1 MNVLLNVDE
10 AHAVI
15 TRVTSNALD
24 DITLSD
30 AARDAI
36 REWRKN
42 RTIGTREL
50 DEFTVTLNEAVGN
63 YIDERTT
70 RRLRLRGGLFV
81 AETEVRG

>member
-10 AHAVI
+10 AHAVL

-24 DITLSD
+24 EITLSEP
-30 AARDAI
+30 AREAI

-42 RTIGTREL
+42 RTIGTAEL
-50 DEFTVTLNEAVGN
+50 DSFTVALNEAVGN

-70 RRLRLRGGLFV
+70 RRLRLRGGLFL

>member
-10 AHAVI
+10 ANAVI

-24 DITLSD
+24 EVTLSE
-30 AARDAI
+30 AAREAI

-50 DEFTVTLNEAVGN
+50 DEFTLALNEAVGN

-81 AETEVRG
+81 SETEVRG

>member
-1 MNVLLNVDE
+1 MNVLLNIDE

-15 TRVTSNALD
+15 TRVTSNVLD
-24 DITLSD
+24 DVTLSEG
-30 AARDAI
+30 AREAI

-50 DEFTVTLNEAVGN
+50 DEFALALNEAVGN

-81 AETEVRG
+81 AETEVRA